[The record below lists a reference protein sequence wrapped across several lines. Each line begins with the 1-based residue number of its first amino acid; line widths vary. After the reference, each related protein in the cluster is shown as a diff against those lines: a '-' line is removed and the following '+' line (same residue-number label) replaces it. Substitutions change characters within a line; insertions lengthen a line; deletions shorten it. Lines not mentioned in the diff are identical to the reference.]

1 MRKLIKV
8 KSILYKNI
16 LPVLENE
23 TIWDFLNREQEREP
37 RGQNGHLNNNILL
50 SL

>member
-23 TIWDFLNREQEREP
+23 TIWDFLNREQEGEP